1 MDVRVDYYAAL
12 GLKSHATPAEI
23 RTAYRIL
30 ARRLHPDT
38 RGEGEGQEDERF
50 LHVQAAYEVLSDPA
64 QRQAYDRLRVE
75 EGLVSPPAL
84 VLGHTLSYDA
94 LPCMDED
101 QMLYV
106 LLRITPNAE
115 VELKRIPFNLC
126 LVVDRSTSMQGVRL
140 QRVKEAV
147 NTIIDGLEARD
158 IFSLVTFGDRA
169 QTVIEAQPRLDKA
182 SAKAQVR
189 AIHSAGGTEILQGLR
204 AGLAEID
211 RWRGGEVA
219 SHLILLTDGQTYGDE
234 KECIAAAQAAGERQI
249 TITTIGIGQ
258 DWNDQLMDEIA
269 RRSGGT
275 SHYIDSASRV
285 TTSFRSCIHALS
297 TIFARDIVLQTL
309 NSDEVQIQKA
319 YRVSPYMESLDPL
332 AAVLP
337 LGHLDAERPLSLM
350 FQCLVR
356 AEHPG
361 KQRITEFTL
370 EATVPSAPDKR
381 QQLRHE
387 ITIQVVDGLELAG
400 PPPPH
405 MVSILGKLAIFE
417 MQEKTMQDLAAG
429 ELEQASHRL
438 ETMATRLLSIG
449 ENDLAKAALLEAGR
463 LSRTGNLSPE
473 GRKRIRYG
481 TRALSMLPKE
491 VHSDQM

>member
-12 GLKSHATPAEI
+12 GLKPHATPHEI

-30 ARRLHPDT
+30 VRRLHPDA
-38 RGEGEGQEDERF
+38 RGESNGNERF
-50 LHVQAAYEVLSDPA
+50 LRVQAAYEVLRDPG
-64 QRQAYDRLRVE
+64 QRQAYDRQRE
-75 EGLVSPPAL
+75 AEGLAYRPAL
-84 VLGHTLSYDA
+84 VIEHTLSYAA
-94 LPCMDED
+94 LPLMEEE
-101 QMLYV
+101 QMVYALV
-106 LLRITPNAE
+106 RVTPSPE
-115 VELKRIPFNLC
+115 IELKRIPFNLC
-126 LVVDRSTSMQGVRL
+126 LVVDRSTSMQGIRL

-147 NTIIDGLEARD
+147 NTIIDGLEDRD
-158 IFSLVTFGDRA
+158 VFSLVTFGDRA
-169 QTVIEAQPRLDKA
+169 QVVIEARSQLDKA

-189 AIHSAGGTEILQGLR
+189 AIHSAGGTEILHGLR
-204 AGLAEID
+204 AGLTEVD
-211 RWRGGEVA
+211 RWRSADTA

-234 KECIAAAQAAGERQI
+234 EECIAKAQAAGERQI

-285 TTSFRSCIHALS
+285 TTSFRSCIHTLS
-297 TIFARDIVLQTL
+297 TIFARDMVLHL
-309 NSDEVQIQKA
+309 RSAEGVQIHKV
-319 YRVSPYMESLDPL
+319 YRVSPYMESLDPRPGIL
-332 AAVLP
+332 AP
-337 LGHLDAERPLSLM
+337 GHLDADRPLSLM

-356 AEHPG
+356 TQRPG
-361 KQRITEFTL
+361 KQRVAEFLL
-370 EATVPSAPDKR
+370 EATVPSAAAR
-381 QQLRHE
+381 SQQVRHE
-387 ITIQVVDGLELAG
+387 IEVEVVDGLELTG

-449 ENDLAKAALLEAGR
+449 ENELAKAALLEAGR
-463 LSRTGNLSPE
+463 LSRTGSLSPE

-481 TRALSMLPKE
+481 TRGLSMLPKE
-491 VHSDQM
+491 VHGDQM

>member
-1 MDVRVDYYAAL
+1 MDVHVDYYAAL
-12 GLKSHATPAEI
+12 GLRPHAKPDEI

-30 ARRLHPDT
+30 VRRLHPDT
-38 RGEGEGQEDERF
+38 RGESNGNERF
-50 LHVQAAYEVLSDPA
+50 LRVQAAYEVLSDPA
-64 QRQAYDRLRVE
+64 QRSAYDQLRVKR
-75 EGLVSPPAL
+75 GLASPPAL
-84 VLGHTLSYDA
+84 VIGHTLSYAA
-94 LPCMDED
+94 LPCMEEE

-106 LLRITPNAE
+106 LVRVTPSPE
-115 VELKRIPFNLC
+115 IELKRIAFNLC

-147 NTIIDGLEARD
+147 NTIIDGLEERD
-158 IFSLVTFGDRA
+158 VFSLVTFGDRA
-169 QTVIEAQPRLDKA
+169 QTVIEARPKLDKA

-204 AGLAEID
+204 AGLTEVD
-211 RWRGGEVA
+211 RWRAADVA

-234 KECIAAAQAAGERQI
+234 SECIAAAQGAGERQI

-297 TIFARDIVLQTL
+297 TIFARDVILQL
-309 NSDEVQIQKA
+309 CSADEVQIQKA
-319 YRVSPYMESLDPL
+319 YRVSPYMESLDPQ
-332 AAVLP
+332 ASIVP
-337 LGHLDAERPLSLM
+337 LGHPDAERPLSLM

-356 AEHPG
+356 AERPG
-361 KQRITEFTL
+361 TQRVVELTL
-370 EATVPSAPDKR
+370 EATVPSAPEKS
-381 QQLRHE
+381 QQIRHE
-387 ITIQVVDGLELAG
+387 IGIEVVDGLELTS

-449 ENDLAKAALLEAGR
+449 ENELAKAALLEAGR
-463 LSRTGNLSPE
+463 LSRTGSLSPE

-481 TRALSMLPKE
+481 TRALSMLSKE
-491 VHSDQM
+491 VHSDQV

>member
-1 MDVRVDYYAAL
+1 MDVQVDYYAAL
-12 GLKSHATPAEI
+12 GLKSHATPEEI

-30 ARRLHPDT
+30 VRRLHPDA
-38 RGEGEGQEDERF
+38 RGDTNGDPRF
-50 LHVQAAYEVLSDPA
+50 LRVQAAYEVLSDPA
-64 QRQAYDRLRVE
+64 QRRAYDQLRLER
-75 EGLVSPPAL
+75 GLTSLPAL
-84 VLGHTLSYDA
+84 VIDHTLSYAA
-94 LPCMDED
+94 LPSMDEE

-106 LLRITPNAE
+106 LLRITPNPGI
-115 VELKRIPFNLC
+115 ELKRIPFNLC

-147 NTIIDGLEARD
+147 NTIIDGLEERD

-169 QTVIEAQPRLDKA
+169 QIVIEAQPRLDKA

-204 AGLAEID
+204 AGLTQIE
-211 RWRGGEVA
+211 RWRAGEVA

-234 KECIAAAQAAGERQI
+234 EECVAAAQGAGERQI

-297 TIFARDIVLQTL
+297 TIFARDIVLQL
-309 NSDEVQIQKA
+309 RCGDDVQIQKA
-319 YRVSPYMESLDPL
+319 YRVSPYMESLGPQ

-350 FQCLVR
+350 FHCLVR
-356 AEHPG
+356 TQRPG
-361 KQRITEFTL
+361 KQRIAELLL
-370 EATVPSAPDKR
+370 EATVPSAPEKS
-381 QQLRHE
+381 QQIRHE
-387 ITIQVVDGLELAG
+387 IGIEVVDGLELAG

-417 MQEKTMQDLAAG
+417 MQEKTMHDLAAG

-449 ENDLAKAALLEAGR
+449 ENELAKAALLEAGR
-463 LSRTGNLSPE
+463 LSRTGSLSPE